1 MGDVARVSGSSTPA
15 SWQLEDEDEDEAV
28 SEGGLSSAA
37 GSLGRPIR
45 VLIADAHRLFADAIR
60 SVFEAAGVEVVDVVT
75 TVDDTVA
82 ATRRE
87 RPDLVLHGLVD
98 DGSEWAA
105 TGRRIHEASPSTK
118 IIALTELRD
127 ARLAADAMRAGF
139 HGCLTKDIPIA
150 KLFTSIRAALDGQV
164 VLSPRIV
171 RNAFETRP
179 PDVRAAALL
188 AEQITPR
195 EQDVLALLA
204 QGASSN
210 QVARRLQVSPNTVRT
225 HVQSIF
231 TKLGVHSRLEA
242 TAFAI
247 RYGLIAPASGST
259 RDPSDADEPKV
270 VIRLP

>member
-1 MGDVARVSGSSTPA
+1 MGDVARISGSPTSARGKTGEGSYP
-15 SWQLEDEDEDEAV
+15 V
-28 SEGGLSSAA
+28 SSNGH
-37 GSLGRPIR
+37 SLGRPIR

-60 SVFEAAGVEVVDVVT
+60 SVFEAEGIEVVGVVT
-75 TVDDTVA
+75 TVDETVA
-82 ATRRE
+82 LTKRE
-87 RPDLVLHGLVD
+87 QPDLVLHGLVD
-98 DGSEWAA
+98 DGSQWAA
-105 TGRRIHEASPSTK
+105 TGRRIREASPRTK

-150 KLFTSIRAALDGQV
+150 KLFSSIRAALDGQV
-164 VLSPRIV
+164 VLSPRVV
-171 RNAFETRP
+171 RGAFDARP

-195 EQDVLALLA
+195 EQDVLSLLV
-204 QGASSN
+204 QGASSEE
-210 QVARRLQVSPNTVRT
+210 VARNLSVSPNTVRT

-242 TAFAI
+242 TAFAV
-247 RYGLIAPASGST
+247 RYGLVSGARTETKDS
-259 RDPSDADEPKV
+259 DEPTV

>member
-1 MGDVARVSGSSTPA
+1 MGDVARVSGSSAST
-15 SWQLEDEDEDEAV
+15 SWQDEDEAV
-28 SEGGLSSAA
+28 SEGRSAA
-37 GSLGRPIR
+37 AFPERPIR

-60 SVFEAAGVEVVDVVT
+60 SVFEAEGVEVVDVVT
-75 TVDDTVA
+75 TIDDAVA
-82 ATRRE
+82 VTKRE
-87 RPDLVLHGLVD
+87 KPDLVLHGLVD
-98 DGSEWAA
+98 DASEWAG
-105 TGRRIHEASPSTK
+105 TGRRIREASPKTK

-150 KLFTSIRAALDGQV
+150 KLFSSIHAALDGQV
-164 VLSPRIV
+164 VLSPRMV
-171 RNAFETRP
+171 RGAFDARP

-195 EQDVLALLA
+195 EQDVLSLLV
-204 QGASSN
+204 QGASSDE
-210 QVARRLQVSPNTVRT
+210 VARSLSVSPNTVRT

-242 TAFAI
+242 TAFAV
-247 RYGLIAPASGST
+247 RYGLVST
-259 RDPSDADEPKV
+259 KTRAATKDADEPSV